1 MEQEPT
7 PEMPNKE
14 MLNAFIDGELA
25 PKDMERI
32 AALLAERPD
41 LDQWVRRQEEMRVGM
56 KDAFS
61 DLLSAAPPDRLVAA
75 AKTAPLSWR
84 WRIKRF
90 TTERVLASAGA
101 MLALGLVIGVALQP
115 PSEIVT
121 RGGQVMA
128 QGALA
133 TALNDRL
140 ASDGYAGAGARIGI
154 SFRNRD
160 GRDCRTFEAGAQSGL
175 ACHGDKGW
183 AIALLIARPN
193 AESSGAYRMAG
204 SEMPDALRAAVTASI
219 AGEPFDAAAEKEA
232 RDRGWK

>member
-7 PEMPNKE
+7 KE
-14 MLNAFIDGELA
+14 MLNAFIDGELE
-25 PKDMERI
+25 PKEMEHI
-32 AALLAERPD
+32 AALLATRPD
-41 LDQWVRRQEEMRVGM
+41 LDAWVRRQEALRVGM
-56 KDAFS
+56 KNAFS
-61 DLLSAAPPDRLVAA
+61 DLLSTPPPERLVQAA
-75 AKTAPLSWR
+75 RTAPLSWR

-90 TTERVLASAGA
+90 ATMRVLAPAGA

-128 QGALA
+128 EGALA
-133 TALNDRL
+133 NALNDRL
-140 ASDGYAGAGARIGI
+140 TSDGYAGAGQRIGI

-160 GRDCRTFEAGAQSGL
+160 GRDCRTFEAGTQSGL

-183 AIALLIARPN
+183 AIALLTARPN

-204 SEMPDALRAAVTASI
+204 SEMPDAIRAAVTASI
-219 AGEPFDAAAEKEA
+219 AGEPFDAAAERAA